1 MTPKLR
7 NTALSPAWSALLW
20 LLTVVLSLSMLML
33 ASFVSWPLQ
42 AQPAHD
48 DRQADAVPPASVG
61 AEWGIDHGRVD
72 WDAVEVSPD
81 PSPLSVAAYG
91 Q

>member
-1 MTPKLR
+1 MTPNLR
-7 NTALSPAWSALLW
+7 NISPSPAGAALLW
-20 LLTVVLSLSMLML
+20 LLTVVLSLSLLML
-33 ASFVSWPLQ
+33 ASVVSWPLQ

-48 DRQADAVPPASVG
+48 DRPADAAPPASVG
-61 AEWGIDHGRVD
+61 TEWGIDHGRVD
-72 WDAVEVSPD
+72 WDAIEASPD